1 MSKLSNLVIFVAGVA
16 IGSVVTWRLIDD
28 KYSKLAQEE
37 IDSVKEVFSRKFG
50 DKTENKEGKPEE
62 KKPANVKQYAA
73 ELQKEGY
80 TNYSTMKNEK
90 TEYEIKKEEME
101 ARSQMKPRIVT
112 PEEFGEDD
120 EYDIISIT
128 YYSDGVLADDGDM
141 VIHNVD
147 EIVGSDAVNHFGEY
161 AEDAVYVANDRLKA
175 YYEILR
181 VDDTYADLIAEN
193 PYKAEM

>member
-1 MSKLSNLVIFVAGVA
+1 MSRLSNLVIFVAGVA
-16 IGSVVTWRLIDD
+16 IGSVVTWRLIED
-28 KYSKLAQEE
+28 KYNKLAQEE

-50 DKTENKEGKPEE
+50 NNSEKAEEQKPEQAN
-62 KKPANVKQYAA
+62 KPVDVKYYAT

-80 TNYSTMKNEK
+80 TNYSTMKKEPK
-90 TEYEIKKEEME
+90 TKEEEIKE
-101 ARSQMKPRIVT
+101 RSQMKPRIVT

-120 EYDIISIT
+120 EYDVISIT

-147 EIVGSDAVNHFGEY
+147 EIVGNDAVNHFGEY
-161 AEDAVYVANDRLKA
+161 ADDAVYVANDRLKA

-181 VDDTYADLIAEN
+181 VDETYADFIAEN